1 MKIEILEALRDN
13 YIFVLTDPTTQTAA
27 VVDPADANVV
37 IHALKER
44 NLSLTAILLTHHHA
58 DHTGGVANLKQHF
71 PNVRVY
77 GSKGESRITETTHP
91 VEPGE
96 ILNICGENVKIM
108 DVKAHTRSHIA
119 WNFEDSRN
127 LFSGDTIFGGTCG
140 AIFEGTP
147 RDMFEA
153 LVKIIALPSDTRI
166 WCSHEYTAMFLPEA
180 QRIDPNNTAIAERIE
195 RTRALREANTPTV
208 PLLLKE
214 ELETNPFLRFNN
226 PKFAATLDRPP
237 GWETFQRLIEISG

>member
-13 YIFVLTDPTTQTAA
+13 YIFLLTDTNAQSAA
-27 VVDPADANVV
+27 VVDPAEGEVV
-37 IHALKER
+37 VQALKER
-44 NLSLTAILLTHHHA
+44 DLPLSAILLTHHHA
-58 DHTGGVANLKQHF
+58 DHIGGVEILKQRF
-71 PNVRVY
+71 PNVSIY
-77 GSKGESRITETTHP
+77 GPKGETRIAATTHP
-91 VEPGE
+91 VQPGDF
-96 ILNICGENVKIM
+96 LNLCNKNVRII

-119 WNFEDSRN
+119 WYFEDSHD

-153 LVKIIALPSDTRI
+153 LVKIMALPLDTRI

-180 QRIDPNNTAIAERIE
+180 QRIEPDNTAIAERIQ
-195 RTRALREANTPTV
+195 RTRALRAANTFTV

-214 ELETNPFLRFNN
+214 ELDTNPFLRFNN
-226 PKFAATLDRPP
+226 PKFAATLNRPP
-237 GWETFQRLIEISG
+237 GWEAFQRLIEISG